1 MKNRNRPLIPP
12 TTKELVRFRNFLH
25 TQAQMEADKLVYEAL
40 KHIPVWG
47 EILDS
52 PPPAP
57 LVHVPMSLKDRNR
70 LEQITRWLM
79 WDLEVAEQCRVAGD

>member
-1 MKNRNRPLIPP
+1 M
-12 TTKELVRFRNFLH
+12 
-25 TQAQMEADKLVYEAL
+25 QADKLIYAAM
-40 KHIPVWG
+40 KDIPVWG
-47 EILDS
+47 EILDT

-79 WDLEVAEQCRVAGD
+79 FPIEVAEQCRAAGD